1 MMNSPDSNRLRLQ
14 DLADLLEAEGGD
26 VSDRINFLPTR
37 RRLHPHQH
45 GVREEDQEN
54 DVGQLGG
61 GKWEKGAGR
70 KKREQN

>member
-1 MMNSPDSNRLRLQ
+1 MNSPDSNRLRLQ

-26 VSDRINFLPTR
+26 VGDRINLLPTG

-45 GVREEDQEN
+45 GVREEDQKN

-61 GKWEKGAGR
+61 GKVRKGREPEEKGG
-70 KKREQN
+70 